1 MSWCSVD
8 SFRRFLPCC
17 CGILL
22 GVKAA
27 SRGLMD
33 PDVVIEEASRVTAWT
48 EEPTASW
55 RNGSNKTSDSAPVR
69 LVGDANRWPSLRLPM
84 FGVS

>member
-1 MSWCSVD
+1 MSWCSVE
-8 SFRRFLPCC
+8 SFRRFFPCR
-17 CGILL
+17 CGTLL

-33 PDVVIEEASRVTAWT
+33 PDVVIEEASRETAWT

-69 LVGDANRWPSLRLPM
+69 LVSDANRRQGLRLRM